1 MVTGFLI
8 FLYYSCSSLEKNI
21 QNPLWWLFRKRLLVS
36 YTLMILF
43 KIECLKIPLETPSG
57 ICLEK
62 IACVFGKQL
71 INPLL
76 LLWNSGKECLHA
88 PFKVCWEKGV
98 CEPYLT
104 FIWKKKCL
112 YYISGVSLE
121 NSGYGICLE
130 KNAYKTS
137 PWYFFGKES
146 LPSPLRI
153 CLEKSACVPPV
164 LYGAPIFYFVWFLLE
179 YLYSKFIFIFVECW
193 SLFNY
198 LFK

>member
-1 MVTGFLI
+1 
-8 FLYYSCSSLEKNI
+8 
-21 QNPLWWLFRKRLLVS
+21 
-36 YTLMILF
+36 MILF

-112 YYISGVSLE
+112 YYISGVSWE

-130 KNAYKTS
+130 
-137 PWYFFGKES
+137 
-146 LPSPLRI
+146 
-153 CLEKSACVPPV
+153 CL
-164 LYGAPIFYFVWFLLE
+164 
-179 YLYSKFIFIFVECW
+179 
-193 SLFNY
+193 
-198 LFK
+198 

>member
-1 MVTGFLI
+1 MV
-8 FLYYSCSSLEKNI
+8 S
-21 QNPLWWLFRKRLLVS
+21 
-36 YTLMILF
+36 F
-43 KIECLKIPLETPSG
+43 KIECLKVPLETPSG

-62 IACVFGKQL
+62 IVCVFGKQL
-71 INPLL
+71 INPCSFYKPLEKNACMHPL
-76 LLWNSGKECLHA
+76 RFVGKRVFVN
-88 PFKVCWEKGV
+88 P
-98 CEPYLT
+98 
-104 FIWKKKCL
+104 IWHLFEKKKCL
-112 YYISGVSLE
+112 YYISGVSWE

-179 YLYSKFIFIFVECW
+179 YLYSM
-193 SLFNY
+193 SA
-198 LFK
+198 